1 MVFLGIKNVG
11 NQLFALF
18 KKKKKLRIVNV
29 NYYMGKL
36 WSLIV
41 TKSE

>member
-11 NQLFALF
+11 NQLFVLF
-18 KKKKKLRIVNV
+18 KKKKLRIVNV